1 MGILILIGTI
11 VLIAVIGRYAIAE
24 GQRVENRKKFDRNLR
39 NFDSRK
45 K

>member
-11 VLIAVIGRYAIAE
+11 VLIAIIGRYAIAE
-24 GQRVENRKKFDRNLR
+24 GHRIESQKKFDRNLR